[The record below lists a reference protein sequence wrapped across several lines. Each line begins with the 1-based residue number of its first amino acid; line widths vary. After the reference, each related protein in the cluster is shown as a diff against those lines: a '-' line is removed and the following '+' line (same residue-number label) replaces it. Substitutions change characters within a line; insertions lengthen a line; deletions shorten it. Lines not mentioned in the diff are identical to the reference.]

1 VELLVVIA
9 IIGILVA
16 MLLPAVQAAREAAR
30 RSQCVNNL
38 KQMGLGCL
46 NHADAQKFLPT
57 GGWGWNWT
65 GDPDRGFGLSQP
77 GGWTYNILPF
87 IEESNLHDL
96 GRNSAQA
103 AKNTAAAQRISIG
116 LPIFYCPS
124 RRNGT
129 VFTNTIHPIAANA
142 DDLALVARTD
152 YAANCGNILQS
163 VDPTCMINASTY
175 QEPNQCNPGP
185 SSYTDGDTTFAWASP
200 NTWNGVSFQH
210 SIVPLRQIQDGT
222 SYTALIGEKY
232 LNGSV
237 YLTGTDGSDNE
248 DVYVGFDNDIF
259 KTTGYPP
266 SQDIFQLA
274 DDVHFGSIH
283 SGAMNMLFCDGSVRQ
298 ISYEIDATTF
308 AAIGSRAGA
317 EIIDNSFLAQ

>member
-1 VELLVVIA
+1 VIA
-9 IIGILVA
+9 IIGLLVA
-16 MLLPAVQAAREAAR
+16 LLLPAVQAARESAR

-38 KQMGLGCL
+38 KQMGLACL
-46 NHADAQKFLPT
+46 EHNDTQKFLPT
-57 GGWGWNWT
+57 GGWGWLWT
-65 GDPDRGFGLSQP
+65 GDPDRGFGLRQP

-129 VFTNTIHPIAANA
+129 LFANTLGVVANNS
-142 DDLALVARTD
+142 DNLAMVARTD
-152 YAANCGNILQS
+152 YAANCGNITS
-163 VDPTCMINASTY
+163 SNDATCGFG
-175 QEPNQCNPGP
+175 EPNQCNPGP
-185 SSYTDGDTTFAWASP
+185 PDYVTGDTTFAWASP
-200 NTWNGVSFQH
+200 STWNGVSYQH
-210 SIVPLRQIQDGT
+210 SMVTMRQIQDGT

-232 LNGSV
+232 LNGNV
-237 YLTGTDGSDNE
+237 YLSGTDGSDNE

-259 KTTGYPP
+259 KTTAYPP

-308 AAIGSRAGA
+308 AAIGSRAGG
-317 EIIDNSFLAQ
+317 EIIDNTILAQ